1 MDKREVI
8 EKVRKYADLVSI
20 HFPVR
25 YVILYGSYAK
35 GTVRK
40 DSDIDVAVVVDKI
53 DEDFLMSEVKLY
65 RLRRKVDERIEP
77 VLLEKDNDKSG
88 FLEEI
93 LKTGEVVYSN

>member
-8 EKVRKYADLVSI
+8 KKVRKYADLVSI

-25 YVILYGSYAK
+25 YVILYGSCAK

-53 DEDFLMSEVKLY
+53 DEDFLMSEAKLY
-65 RLRRKVDERIEP
+65 RLKRKVDERIEP

-93 LKTGEVVYSN
+93 LKTGEIIYSN